1 MGKAMATQEPMV
13 GLIEFG
19 MPEEQRSRVRG
30 GAARVPVTSIMTRD
44 VLHVRPDM
52 SLESLAELFVRTGL
66 SRVPVV
72 DARGKVVGMVSKTD
86 LVTERQ
92 QRGDTDEALAAVIP
106 LRGGGAFEE
115 PGLHLREADALVAD
129 LMTREVVALPE
140 TATVADAA
148 ALMATLQLHGLPV
161 VSPAQRLLGMVSSLD
176 IITWVAGLD

>member
-19 MPEEQRSRVRG
+19 MPEAQHSRVRG
-30 GAARVPVTSIMTRD
+30 GAARVPVTSIMTRE
-44 VLHVRPDM
+44 VLHVRPEL
-52 SLESLAELFVRTGL
+52 SLDSLAELFVRTGL

-86 LVTERQ
+86 LVAERQ
-92 QRGDTDEALAAVIP
+92 QRGDTEEGLAAVIP
-106 LRGGGAFEE
+106 LHGGGAFEE
-115 PGLHLREADALVAD
+115 PGLHVHEAEATAAD
-129 LMTREVVALPE
+129 VMTREVVSLPD

-161 VSPAQRLLGMVSSLD
+161 VSPAQRLLGLVSSLD
-176 IITWVAGLD
+176 VITWVAGLG